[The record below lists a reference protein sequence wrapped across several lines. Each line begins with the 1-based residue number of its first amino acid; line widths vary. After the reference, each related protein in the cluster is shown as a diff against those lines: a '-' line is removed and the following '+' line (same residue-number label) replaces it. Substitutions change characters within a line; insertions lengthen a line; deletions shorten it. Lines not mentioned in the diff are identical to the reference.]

1 MRAFKRDLTY
11 NQDNQIATETRYTD
25 LGGTNKI
32 GSETFTYDPADR
44 LTILLADDNV
54 DGAESLAAL
63 LRLGGH
69 EVRLAH
75 DGRSALDL
83 AAKTKPDVVVLDLFL
98 GTSSGLDVARRL
110 RIDPR
115 HAGIAIIALSGH
127 AAQEHRDAAAEA
139 GCDAYL
145 VKPCLTEQLVEAI
158 ERVLSAKIAAA

>member
-1 MRAFKRDLTY
+1 M
-11 NQDNQIATETRYTD
+11 
-25 LGGTNKI
+25 GGPDQRRLRVLIVDDYPVARRMFVT
-32 GSETFTYDPADR
+32 GLSQYGVDASEAGEAGEA
-44 LTILLADDNV
+44 IEV
-54 DGAESLAAL
+54 AA
-63 LRLGGH
+63 
-69 EVRLAH
+69 AH
-75 DGRSALDL
+75 Q
-83 AAKTKPDVVVLDLFL
+83 PDVVVLDLFL